1 MSNDTTTATHLIE
14 DQVSTMLVEPLEA
27 TSVVLAAGPQV
38 INSSAPVRIKKI
50 VSGFTPS
57 WVGENELI
65 PDAGAA
71 VFDEIT
77 LMPTSRKSIK
87 TIVRVSNEL
96 VRQAT
101 VGVSSIL
108 QRRVVTDV
116 ANALDDALLVGDGAN
131 NTVTGIL
138 NQPDVTKVEHDVAD
152 PDSYL
157 DALALAASKEVA
169 PNRLVVNGGDFF
181 TLRKIKDGNGRYI
194 MQSGVDS
201 TARFQIHGVP
211 VTVSNKIPAGKAIL
225 ADMNEIAVVRDID
238 PTVTI
243 LNERYAEY
251 DQVGI
256 RVTTRY
262 DLGLIRP
269 EGVIVLEAPAAAG
282 A

>member
-1 MSNDTTTATHLIE
+1 MSNDTTSANHLIE

-27 TSVVLAAGPQV
+27 ASVVLAAGPHV
-38 INSSAPVRIKKI
+38 INSSEPVRIKKL

-71 VFDEIT
+71 AFDEIT

-96 VRQAT
+96 IRQAT
-101 VGVSSIL
+101 VGVSAIL

-116 ANALDDALLVGDGAN
+116 ANALDDALLAGDGADD
-131 NTVTGIL
+131 TVTGIL
-138 NQPDVTKVEHDVAD
+138 NQTGVTTLQHTVDD

-169 PNRLVVNGGDFF
+169 PNRLIVNGGDFF
-181 TLRKIKDGNGRYI
+181 KLRKIKDGNGRYI
-194 MQSGVDS
+194 MQPGVDA
-201 TARFQIHGVP
+201 TAPFQVHGVP

-225 ADMNEIAVVRDID
+225 ADMNEVAVVRDID

-243 LNERYAEY
+243 DHSRYLEY
-251 DQVGI
+251 DQVAI

-269 EGVIVLEAPAAAG
+269 EGVIILDTAG
-282 A
+282 AGA